1 MGIWGPANPLC
12 ADSEIL
18 TASQILLSVGLAGSL
33 ANPTFR
39 IVQIPMNRLADL
51 VYPATVRAQVAV
63 DSKRAF
69 FPFAGSLAATA
80 LGLDASEV
88 TEALLERERLGS
100 TAFGRGMAIPHARI
114 PGLSGVRGMFIQL
127 VRPVEFDAID
137 SLPVDLVFVLL
148 SPVDAGADH
157 LKALAQVSR
166 FLRDDAAVARLRGTR
181 TSEAIYAILAGEEAR
196 DAA

>member
-1 MGIWGPANPLC
+1 
-12 ADSEIL
+12 
-18 TASQILLSVGLAGSL
+18 
-33 ANPTFR
+33 
-39 IVQIPMNRLADL
+39 MNRLDNL
-51 VYPATVRAQVAV
+51 IYPATVRAQVVV
-63 DSKRAF
+63 DSKRNF
-69 FPFAGSLAATA
+69 FPLAGAMASAA

-88 TEALLERERLGS
+88 AEALLERERLGS

-114 PGLSGVRGMFIQL
+114 AGLGGVRGMFIQL
-127 VRPVEFDAID
+127 ARPIDFDAID

-166 FLRDDAAVARLRGTR
+166 FFRDDASVARLRGANTA
-181 TSEAIYAILAGEEAR
+181 EAVYAILTGEEAR

>member
-1 MGIWGPANPLC
+1 
-12 ADSEIL
+12 
-18 TASQILLSVGLAGSL
+18 
-33 ANPTFR
+33 
-39 IVQIPMNRLADL
+39 MNRLSDL
-51 VYPATVRAQVAV
+51 VYPATVRAQQPV

-69 FPFAGSLAATA
+69 FPLAGTIAAA
-80 LGLDASEV
+80 SLGLDASEV

-114 PGLSGVRGMFIQL
+114 DGLTGVRAMFVQL
-127 VRPVEFDAID
+127 SRSIDFDAID
-137 SLPVDLVFVLL
+137 ALPVDLVVVLL

-166 FLRDDAAVARLRGTR
+166 FLRDDAAVARLRGAR
-181 TSEAIYAILAGEEAR
+181 SAEALYAILAGEETR

>member
-1 MGIWGPANPLC
+1 MLVSLDC
-12 ADSEIL
+12 
-18 TASQILLSVGLAGSL
+18 LA
-33 ANPTFR
+33 
-39 IVQIPMNRLADL
+39 
-51 VYPATVRAQVAV
+51 
-63 DSKRAF
+63 
-69 FPFAGSLAATA
+69 
-80 LGLDASEV
+80 
-88 TEALLERERLGS
+88 
-100 TAFGRGMAIPHARI
+100 
-114 PGLSGVRGMFIQL
+114 VRGMFIQL

-181 TSEAIYAILAGEEAR
+181 TSEAIYAILAGEETR